1 MLQNSDNP
9 TPFGCNKTHRSI
21 QVKMSKP
28 LVSLLHHELPKK
40 NIPYT
45 GSQETIRSKHPH
57 QQDEIYQP
65 TRSCRARGLADSISP
80 KRHDFVH
87 RSEKMTRI
95 LSVKWGERIL
105 SRNFNHHLQLLKEM
119 NWCFLS
125 SYWRMQK
132 KIVPSIPPNSKN
144 PSLISG
150 QSALSQ
156 IFISLICSSPQ
167 HESKC
172 LPWRSRQEAP
182 IQRHD
187 W

>member
-1 MLQNSDNP
+1 MWRAKLWLDWCPTTKCCRILITQPLLGVTKLINLSKSKCQNHWYHY
-9 TPFGCNKTHRSI
+9 GI
-21 QVKMSKP
+21 MSSKKP
-28 LVSLLHHELPKK
+28 YHT
-40 NIPYT
+40 T

-87 RSEKMTRI
+87 RSEKMTSI

-119 NWCFLS
+119 NRCFLS

-132 KIVPSIPPNSKN
+132 KS
-144 PSLISG
+144 SLVFHPTLRI
-150 QSALSQ
+150 
-156 IFISLICSSPQ
+156 
-167 HESKC
+167 H
-172 LPWRSRQEAP
+172 RS
-182 IQRHD
+182 
-187 W
+187 